1 MPQPDIEQRLE
12 ELREFYPSDE
22 HQILDEALETIKEL
36 RRRVRRVTYGQR
48 MQDEIQELNPEAQFL
63 EGMDEALVGYA
74 VQWGSPPLPVY
85 DGEKIVEIL
94 AKDMGFEEA
103 AEHFSFNIECAY
115 VGSGTPLI
123 LHRPELD

>member
-36 RRRVRRVTYGQR
+36 RRRVRRVSYGQR
-48 MQDEIQELNPEAQFL
+48 IRDEIEELNPEAQFL
-63 EGMDEALVGYA
+63 ECMDEALVGYA

-85 DGEKIVEIL
+85 DSERVVEIL
-94 AKDMGFEEA
+94 AKEMGFEEA
-103 AEHFSFNIECAY
+103 AEHFSLKIECAY
-115 VGSGTPLI
+115 VGPGTPLI